1 MRYSIVFAAVAAT
14 TVSGHGVIRSIAGA
28 NGVIMPG
35 LGVADGTPR
44 NCVVN
49 SCGAQADT
57 CIIRD
62 NEIASGK
69 YGPLGWTQGSGNVD
83 PNAVVAN
90 FMGKGNAPPRNKGAS
105 DSVGVEDNLQG
116 LLTPKER
123 RANEMNMMGNLFQGI
138 ANLPIVGTLGF
149 GGSRK
154 TYPTETM
161 NADMRGQGAKSGL
174 PTADENGI
182 VNVVYRQINQDGA
195 GPTTAAVDC
204 ESGGKDPKKFK
215 TARVVRDVPGSGIS
229 GLSIATNT
237 DYAMQVQIP
246 QDCACTGEVGGVK
259 NVCILRIRNQ
269 ALAGPFGGA
278 VAFTQSKASHKRALE
293 YRLQKRDE

>member
-1 MRYSIVFAAVAAT
+1 MRYSIVFTAVAAT
-14 TVSGHGVIRSIAGA
+14 TVSGHGIIRSIAGA

-44 NCVVN
+44 DCVVN

-62 NEIASGK
+62 NEINSGK

-83 PNAVVAN
+83 PNAVIAN
-90 FMGKGNAPPRNKGAS
+90 FMGTGNPPPRNKGAS

-123 RANEMNMMGNLFQGI
+123 RANEMSMMEKIFRG
-138 ANLPIVGTLGF
+138 ATSLPIVGTLGL
-149 GGSRK
+149 GGTPKR
-154 TYPTETM
+154 YPVETI

-174 PTADENGI
+174 PTADDNG
-182 VNVVYRQINQDGA
+182 VVSVVYRQINQDGA
-195 GPTTAAVDC
+195 GPMTAAVDC
-204 ESGGKDPKKFK
+204 ESGGKDPKKFRD
-215 TARVVRDVPGSGIS
+215 ARVILDVPGSYVS
-229 GLSIATNT
+229 GLSISTDT
-237 DYAMQVQIP
+237 DYPMQIQLP
-246 QDCACTGEVGGVK
+246 QDCVCKGEAGGAK
-259 NVCILRIRNQ
+259 NVCIVRIRNQ

-278 VAFTQSKASHKRALE
+278 AAFTQSKASRKRALE
-293 YRLQKRDE
+293 YSLKKRDE